1 MTQGQHHD
9 RATLAEVAA
18 RAGVSAKT
26 ASRALNGERY
36 VSPTTYSRVLT
47 AAAELGFRVNA
58 VARDLRT
65 QSRGTSVGLLIG
77 DVSNPFY
84 ARVARGAERR
94 LHTQGLR
101 LITAS
106 TEENPGL
113 ERSLVEEFLERR
125 VAGIMIVTS
134 ADRHDYVERERLLGT
149 PIIFIDRAPA
159 DIDTDTVV
167 LDNRGGIRAA
177 VDRLTSL
184 GHTRIALITY
194 MARLSTS
201 HERSA
206 AFFDAMAEQGL
217 DGHKYVRDD
226 CYDPKSAASAVRELL
241 SLPEPPT
248 AVISTNNRI
257 TAGVLEAVQVA
268 RSRISTIGFD
278 DFELADLLGV
288 TVVSHD
294 AEQMGAHAADLL
306 LARLA
311 GDESTTKHIV
321 VPTALV
327 ERPAR
332 GPYGLGPA

>member
-1 MTQGQHHD
+1 MTQARHSD

-47 AAAELGFRVNA
+47 AAADLGFRVNA

-84 ARVARGAERR
+84 ARVTRGAERR
-94 LHTQGLR
+94 LNTQGLR

-106 TEENPGL
+106 TDENPGL

-134 ADRHDYVERERLLGT
+134 AVRHDYVERERLLGT
-149 PIIFIDRAPA
+149 PIVFIDRAPA
-159 DIDTDTVV
+159 DVDADTVV
-167 LDNRGGIRAA
+167 LDNRGGIRSA

-194 MARLSTS
+194 TEWLSTS

-206 AFFDAMAEQGL
+206 AFIDAMAERGL
-217 DGHKYVRDD
+217 DGRRYLRDD
-226 CYDPKSAASAVRELL
+226 CSDPKSAASAMRELL
-241 SLPEPPT
+241 SLVKPPT

-257 TAGVLEAVQVA
+257 TAGVLEAIQVA

-288 TVVSHD
+288 SVISHNG
-294 AEQMGAHAADLL
+294 EQMGAHAADLL

-311 GDESTTKHIV
+311 GSQDESRHIV
-321 VPTALV
+321 VPTSLV

-332 GPYGLGPA
+332 GPYGLRPA